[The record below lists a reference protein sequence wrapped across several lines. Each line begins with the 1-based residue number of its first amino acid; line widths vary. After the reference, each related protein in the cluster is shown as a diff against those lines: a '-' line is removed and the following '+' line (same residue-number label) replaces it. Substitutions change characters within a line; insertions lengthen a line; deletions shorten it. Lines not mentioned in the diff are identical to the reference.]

1 MGLKFTLKDIEEE
14 SRLVHLRVYTA
25 VAIIILLVMVLVLR
39 LFYLQVVRHD
49 HFTTLSQSNRVKVLP
64 IPPIRGLIFSR
75 DNVLVADNQPSFSLE
90 LIPEQIESLDNTI
103 AQLSG
108 LIDIDEESVSR
119 FKKIRSGK
127 RRFESRWE
135 PEYCRPH
142 RPPAAPQ
149 SLA

>member
-49 HFTTLSQSNRVKVLP
+49 HFITLSQSNRVKVLP

-75 DNVLVADNQPSFSLE
+75 DNILVADNQ
-90 LIPEQIESLDNTI
+90 I
-103 AQLSG
+103 
-108 LIDIDEESVSR
+108 
-119 FKKIRSGK
+119 
-127 RRFESRWE
+127 
-135 PEYCRPH
+135 H
-142 RPPAAPQ
+142 Q
-149 SLA
+149 SLAILSNQYD